1 MIYLVRH
8 GQTDWNI
15 EKRTQ
20 GHTDIPLND
29 NGKQQAQIISEKLKY
44 LKIDKIYSSDLLR
57 SKETAEIINQNFNLE
72 IIFDKRLRE
81 INYGD
86 LEGIPRTELNK
97 KTWEIF
103 NKNPEKLHA
112 EPIIEVY
119 NRIKSFFEE
128 IETDKNILIVAHG
141 GALRVI
147 MYYINNKEIFN
158 KEEYD
163 KTFKDTKI
171 KNADVFEW
179 DSVNNKL
186 NTLIV

>member
-15 EKRTQ
+15 EKKTQ

-29 NGKQQAQIISEKLKY
+29 NGKQQALTLSEKLKY

-57 SKETAEIINQNFNLE
+57 SKETAQIINSSFNLE
-72 IIFDKRLRE
+72 IILDKRLRE

-86 LEGIPRTELNK
+86 LEGIPRTELNEEV
-97 KTWEIF
+97 WEIF
-103 NKNPEKLHA
+103 NKTPEKLHA

-128 IETDKNILIVAHG
+128 IENDKNILIVAHG

-163 KTFKDTKI
+163 KKYKDFKI
-171 KNADVFEW
+171 KNADVFVW
-179 DSVNNKL
+179 NNRDNKL
-186 NTLIV
+186 IIYEV